1 MFTSLVALSV
11 IGIAVLSSTSSEHKE
26 EQHKV
31 DKYSKEWFRD
41 ELSIRHYSDWDCH
54 DIAWQMRDNW
64 IRDDFER
71 LLRNGY
77 SVEYAVDY
85 MIVHE
90 FIKLLKV

>member
-1 MFTSLVALSV
+1 MFTSLVVCSI
-11 IGIAVLSSTSSEHKE
+11 IGIVVLGGTSSEHKE

-41 ELSIRHYSDWDCH
+41 NLSSRHYSNWDCQT
-54 DIAWQMRDNW
+54 IAYDMRDNW
-64 IRDDFER
+64 IKDDFER

-85 MIVHE
+85 MIEHKV
-90 FIKLLKV
+90 IKL

>member
-11 IGIAVLSSTSSEHKE
+11 IGIAVLGSTSSEHKE

-54 DIAWQMRDNW
+54 DIAYTMRDNW
-64 IRDDFER
+64 IKDDFER

-77 SVEYAVDY
+77 SVEYAVDEL
-85 MIVHE
+85 VSKNV
-90 FIKLLKV
+90 IKL

>member
-1 MFTSLVALSV
+1 MFTSLVVCSI
-11 IGIAVLSSTSSEHKE
+11 IGIAVLGSTSSEHKE
-26 EQHKV
+26 EQHKI

-41 ELSIRHYSDWDCH
+41 NLSSRHYSDWDCH

-85 MIVHE
+85 MIEHNI
-90 FIKLLKV
+90 IKL

>member
-1 MFTSLVALSV
+1 MFTSLVALSL
-11 IGIAVLSSTSSEHKE
+11 IGLVVLGSGSSEHKE

-31 DKYSKEWFRD
+31 DKYSKEWFRS

-77 SVEYAVDY
+77 SVEYAVDEL
-85 MIVHE
+85 ISKNV
-90 FIKLLKV
+90 IKL

>member
-1 MFTSLVALSV
+1 MFTSLVALSI
-11 IGIAVLSSTSSEHKE
+11 IGLAVLGGTSSEHKE

-41 ELSIRHYSDWDCH
+41 ELSIRHFSDWDCH
-54 DIAWQMRDNW
+54 DIAWQMSDNW

-77 SVEYAVDY
+77 SVEYAIDELVSKNV
-85 MIVHE
+85 IN
-90 FIKLLKV
+90 L

>member
-1 MFTSLVALSV
+1 MFTSLVVCSI
-11 IGIAVLSSTSSEHKE
+11 IGLAVLGGTNSEHKE
-26 EQHKV
+26 EQCNTE
-31 DKYSKEWFRD
+31 KYSKEWFRS

-85 MIVHE
+85 MIEHNI
-90 FIKLLKV
+90 IKL

>member
-1 MFTSLVALSV
+1 MFTSLVVCSI
-11 IGIAVLSSTSSEHKE
+11 IGIAVLGSTSSEHKE
-26 EQHKV
+26 EQCNTE
-31 DKYSKEWFRD
+31 KYSKEWFRN

-64 IRDDFER
+64 IKDDFER

-85 MIVHE
+85 MIEHNV
-90 FIKLLKV
+90 IKL

>member
-11 IGIAVLSSTSSEHKE
+11 IGIAVLCSTSSEHKE

-31 DKYSKEWFRD
+31 DKYSKEWFRS

-71 LLRNGY
+71 LLRNRY
-77 SVEYAVDY
+77 SVEYAIDELVSKN
-85 MIVHE
+85 V
-90 FIKLLKV
+90 IKL

>member
-11 IGIAVLSSTSSEHKE
+11 IGLAVLGSSSSEHKE
-26 EQHKV
+26 EQFNTE
-31 DKYSKEWFRD
+31 KYSKEYFRS

-64 IRDDFER
+64 IKDDFER

-77 SVEYAVDY
+77 SVEYAVDEL
-85 MIVHE
+85 ISRK
-90 FIKLLKV
+90 IINL

>member
-1 MFTSLVALSV
+1 MFTSLVALSI
-11 IGIAVLSSTSSEHKE
+11 IGIAVLGGSSSEHKE

-85 MIVHE
+85 MIEHGI
-90 FIKLLKV
+90 IKL

>member
-1 MFTSLVALSV
+1 MFTSLVVCSI
-11 IGIAVLSSTSSEHKE
+11 IGIAVLSGSSSEHKE

-31 DKYSKEWFRD
+31 DKYSKEWFRS
-41 ELSIRHYSDWDCH
+41 ELSIRYYSNWDCH

-77 SVEYAVDY
+77 SVEYAIDEL
-85 MIVHE
+85 ISRK
-90 FIKLLKV
+90 IINL

>member
-1 MFTSLVALSV
+1 MFTSLVVCSI
-11 IGIAVLSSTSSEHKE
+11 IGLAVLGGTNSEHKK

-41 ELSIRHYSDWDCH
+41 NLSSRHYNNWDCH

-77 SVEYAVDY
+77 LVEYAIDELVSKK
-85 MIVHE
+85 I
-90 FIKLLKV
+90 IKL

>member
-11 IGIAVLSSTSSEHKE
+11 IGIVVLGGTSSEHKE

-31 DKYSKEWFRD
+31 DKYSKEWFRS

-77 SVEYAVDY
+77 SVEYAVDEL
-85 MIVHE
+85 ISKNV
-90 FIKLLKV
+90 IKL

>member
-1 MFTSLVALSV
+1 MFTTLVACSI
-11 IGIAVLSSTSSEHKE
+11 IGLAVLGGSSSEHKE
-26 EQHKV
+26 EQCNTE
-31 DKYSKEWFRD
+31 KYSEEWFRS

-77 SVEYAVDY
+77 SVEYAVDEL
-85 MIVHE
+85 ISRK
-90 FIKLLKV
+90 IINL

>member
-1 MFTSLVALSV
+1 MFTSLVVCSI
-11 IGIAVLSSTSSEHKE
+11 IGLAVLGGTNSEHKE

-54 DIAWQMRDNW
+54 DIAYAMRDNW
-64 IRDDFER
+64 IKDDFER

-85 MIVHE
+85 MIEHE
-90 FIKLLKV
+90 IIKL

>member
-1 MFTSLVALSV
+1 MFTSLVALSI
-11 IGIAVLSSTSSEHKE
+11 IGLAVLGGTSSEHKE

-31 DKYSKEWFRD
+31 DKYSKEWFRS

-54 DIAWQMRDNW
+54 DIAYAMRDNW

-77 SVEYAVDY
+77 SVEYAIDELVSKN
-85 MIVHE
+85 V
-90 FIKLLKV
+90 IKL

>member
-1 MFTSLVALSV
+1 MFTSLVVCSI
-11 IGIAVLSSTSSEHKE
+11 IGIAVLGSTSSEHKE

-54 DIAWQMRDNW
+54 DIAYAMRDNW
-64 IRDDFER
+64 IKDDFER

-85 MIVHE
+85 MIEHNI
-90 FIKLLKV
+90 IKL

>member
-11 IGIAVLSSTSSEHKE
+11 IGIAVLGSTSSEHKE

-77 SVEYAVDY
+77 SVEYAIDELISKNV
-85 MIVHE
+85 
-90 FIKLLKV
+90 IKL

>member
-85 MIVHE
+85 MIEHE
-90 FIKLLKV
+90 FIKL

>member
-1 MFTSLVALSV
+1 MINMFTSLVALSV
-11 IGIAVLSSTSSEHKE
+11 IGIAVLGSTSSEHKE

-77 SVEYAVDY
+77 SVEYAIDELVSKN
-85 MIVHE
+85 V
-90 FIKLLKV
+90 IKL

>member
-1 MFTSLVALSV
+1 MFTSLVVCSI
-11 IGIAVLSSTSSEHKE
+11 IGLAVLGGTNSEHKE

-85 MIVHE
+85 MIEHE
-90 FIKLLKV
+90 FIKL

>member
-1 MFTSLVALSV
+1 MFTSLVVCSI
-11 IGIAVLSSTSSEHKE
+11 IGIAVLGSTSSEHKE

-85 MIVHE
+85 MIEHE
-90 FIKLLKV
+90 FIKL

>member
-1 MFTSLVALSV
+1 MFTSLVVCSI
-11 IGIAVLSSTSSEHKE
+11 IGIAVLGGSSSEHKE
-26 EQHKV
+26 EQCNIE
-31 DKYSKEWFRD
+31 KYSKDWFRN

-77 SVEYAVDY
+77 SVEYAVDEL
-85 MIVHE
+85 ISRK
-90 FIKLLKV
+90 IINL

>member
-1 MFTSLVALSV
+1 MFMSLVALSI
-11 IGIAVLSSTSSEHKE
+11 IGIAVLGCTNSEHKE

-41 ELSIRHYSDWDCH
+41 NLSSRHYSNWNCH

-77 SVEYAVDY
+77 SVEYAVDEL
-85 MIVHE
+85 ISRK
-90 FIKLLKV
+90 IINL

>member
-71 LLRNGY
+71 LLKNGY

-85 MIVHE
+85 MIEHE
-90 FIKLLKV
+90 FIKL

>member
-1 MFTSLVALSV
+1 MFTSLVALSI
-11 IGIAVLSSTSSEHKE
+11 IGIAVLGGTSSEYKE
-26 EQHKV
+26 EQCNTE
-31 DKYSKEWFRD
+31 KYSKEWFRS

-77 SVEYAVDY
+77 SVEYAIDELVSKN
-85 MIVHE
+85 V
-90 FIKLLKV
+90 IKL